1 MLAFG
6 LKVVLQIAFQ
16 TIFLF
21 MILWMTLF
29 HKRWENF
36 RYFMNRNYSSKSVIF
51 LSGFLILFAFTVTT
65 LGRGLESMSGRK
77 I

>member
-6 LKVVLQIAFQ
+6 IKLQLQIVFQ

-21 MILWMTLF
+21 TILWMTLF

-36 RYFMNRNYSSKSVIF
+36 RYFMTRNYSPESEIY
-51 LSGFLILFAFTVTT
+51 LSGFLIVSALTLTT
-65 LGRGLESMSGRK
+65 LG
-77 I
+77 

>member
-6 LKVVLQIAFQ
+6 LKLIFQIILQ

-29 HKRWENF
+29 HERWENI
-36 RYFMNRNYSSKSVIF
+36 RYFMNRNYSTKSARF
-51 LSGFLILFAFTVTT
+51 LSGFLILFAYILTT
-65 LGRGLESMSGRK
+65 SGRGFEQVLSRR
-77 I
+77 